1 MTWVQIPVGAF
12 IITMAKT
19 KKTKKKARKG
29 KPKKSVKKVKAID
42 ITLQMHKDGGEILSY
57 EVNTWFETKEL
68 IHMLTEV
75 AKDLKKKARSKK

>member
-1 MTWVQIPVGAF
+1 
-12 IITMAKT
+12 MAKT
-19 KKTKKKARKG
+19 KKKKTKKS

-75 AKDLKKKARSKK
+75 AKDLKKKNRSRK